1 MELIQTN
8 SQSIIDRL
16 YKTSFMLLFPQ
27 IISLIIVGSRSSR
40 DTMWLVFVVF
50 IAVNILIPIWLV
62 FFNSGASKINAF
74 SIDVDDQKIRV
85 STYATAKTIRMAS
98 YRGYKITWLY
108 PKQIKL
114 FDANG
119 QHVAFSY
126 YALNKKQR
134 KTLFNVLGP
143 AIS

>member
-8 SQSIIDRL
+8 SQSIIDRV
-16 YKTSFMLLFPQ
+16 YKTSFMLFFPQ
-27 IISLIIVGSRSSR
+27 IFSLVIVGYQSSR
-40 DTMWLVFVVF
+40 DTLWLMFAVFV
-50 IAVNILIPIWLV
+50 AVNILVPSWLV

-74 SIDVDDQKIRV
+74 SIDVDDQRVRV

-98 YRGYKITWLY
+98 YCGYKITWLY